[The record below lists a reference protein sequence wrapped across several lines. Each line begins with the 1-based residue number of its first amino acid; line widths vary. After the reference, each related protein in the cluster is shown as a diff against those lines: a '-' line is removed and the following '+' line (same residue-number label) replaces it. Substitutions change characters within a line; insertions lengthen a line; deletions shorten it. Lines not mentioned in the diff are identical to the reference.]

1 MPQWSNGEFHPN
13 SFEPK
18 EYRAAVRILIAKL
31 DSQLAEELRKRDQ
44 LLSDLAAAPPKAK
57 QAAA

>member
-13 SFEPK
+13 SFESK
-18 EYRAAVRILIAKL
+18 QYRVAVRTLIAKL
-31 DSQLAEELRKRDQ
+31 DSQLAEERRKREQ
-44 LLSDLAAAPPKAK
+44 LLADLAVAPEKAK